1 MLWHRYSSLIN
12 NANETKLLILK
23 KNGKIFFLKFSSN
36 LFLNLG
42 NITSS
47 SFFLQEKNLIS
58 SWTKVSDA
66 VLDFVE
72 FMRSVIVR

>member
-12 NANETKLLILK
+12 NANETKLFNLK
-23 KNGKIFFLKFSSN
+23 KTGKNFFLKFSSD

-42 NITSS
+42 SITSS
-47 SFFLQEKNLIS
+47 SFFLQEKNRIS
-58 SWTKVSDA
+58 NWTKVSDA